1 MEPALP
7 TPASPHAIAE
17 IHAAAAA
24 YGSATA
30 ATNSSD
36 SSCRP
41 HGHLRRLHRRLRSLL
56 PLATAAVITA
66 TLAAPITI
74 VTLNT

>member
-36 SSCRP
+36 SSC
-41 HGHLRRLHRRLRSLL
+41 LRRLHRRLRSLL